1 MTLSERPE
9 LPHGVLAE
17 QQHAH
22 CRGEGAL
29 YLRLSRE

>member
-17 QQHAH
+17 QHAH